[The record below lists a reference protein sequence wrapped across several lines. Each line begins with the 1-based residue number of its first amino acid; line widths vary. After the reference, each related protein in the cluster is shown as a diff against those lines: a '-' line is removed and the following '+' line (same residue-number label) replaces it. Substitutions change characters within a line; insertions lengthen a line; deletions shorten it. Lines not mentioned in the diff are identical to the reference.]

1 MTNWPSLGKKIT
13 IDWWD
18 AQQNRFD
25 SYAPNIVIEEAGRE
39 NESAIARRLEALAGV
54 RLLAITG
61 SVD

>member
-1 MTNWPSLGKKIT
+1 MTNWPSLGKKVT

-18 AQQNRFD
+18 TQRNRFD
-25 SYAPNIVIEEAGRE
+25 LYASNIVIEEAGRGDD
-39 NESAIARRLEALAGV
+39 SAVARRLEALAGV